1 MNYKVIKT
9 DKQYKEYCDKI
20 MELESGKITSKVEEE
35 LELLDLLI
43 DTYSKNRFNRSKQDP
58 IQLLKN
64 LMENQEINQIQLAKI
79 LGVNKSYVSLI
90 LNYKKGL
97 SKDIIRKLA
106 DIFKVSQEAFNR
118 SYELVS
124 TVNHNRKNETVSNE
138 QWAMNNDQ

>member
-43 DTYSKNRFNRSKQDP
+43 DTYSKNRFKRSKQDP

-124 TVNHNRKNETVSNE
+124 TDNHSLKNETMSNE
-138 QWAMNNDQ
+138 Q